1 MGSRVVQRAKVRFLV
16 VLTLA
21 VLWDVGP
28 MPARGADTA
37 RKFSFQCVLPE
48 ARLTLQ
54 DLAALGDGA
63 EFPADWTGYSHLVM
77 EMRVHTPQRF
87 GIWIYTEAGPRRIE
101 FQPLGQ
107 NAWFRASVPLSYWR
121 AQVSGND
128 LDASTNRRSDTF
140 WVSVWGPWGELTSV
154 QAIGFSMDYPIN
166 DPAIEIRNIHL
177 AKADEGSKFLETGPD
192 GKVVDQFGQWI
203 LGDWPRKIHS
213 QEQLT
218 AELAEETKS
227 FGKPADYGYGRYN
240 GYAATQA
247 KATGFF
253 RVEQV
258 NGKWWLVDPDGH
270 LFLATGVNG
279 TPGGLGGRD
288 RRGGGGGG
296 LAAGAAPATVATASA
311 TTVVT
316 IAPNNLV
323 NRRLDSWGMTTGGS
337 GRPNIAFLRFQ
348 LGQTWLGLPDVYSPQ
363 FAAALEAAANQ
374 QCTPRKNDP
383 LLIGYF
389 VGNEPPWGGRESEVC
404 DLILA
409 GNPAATQT
417 ELKQFLAAGDTRKR
431 RTEFVV
437 GAFGKYLEMVCGDV
451 RKYDPNHLIVGIRFG
466 GNPSE
471 AVLRLARIFD
481 VCSIN
486 VYEYEPTVQVER
498 TYRMSGRPVMVGEF
512 HIGVPENGLGAG
524 LVQAMN
530 QSERGIAYRYFVE
543 QAASLD
549 GFVGEWWFAW
559 RDEPVLGRMDGEN
572 YNIGFVDAADR
583 AYPELVEAAKA
594 TNKRLFDV
602 HSGKAP
608 PFSQR
613 PKASEL
619 GTPASPWDLDI
630 FHGG

>member
-1 MGSRVVQRAKVRFLV
+1 LV
-16 VLTLA
+16 A
-21 VLWDVGP
+21 VCAL
-28 MPARGADTA
+28 PARSALAADQT
-37 RKFSFQCVLPE
+37 RKLSFEGVLPE

-54 DLAALGDGA
+54 DLADLSGGKD
-63 EFPADWTGYSHLVM
+63 FPSDWSPYTHLVM
-77 EMRVHTPQRF
+77 EIRTSTPQRF
-87 GIWIYTEAGPRRIE
+87 GMWIYTADGPRRAE

-107 NAWFRASVPLSYWR
+107 NAWFRASIPLSYWR

-128 LDASTNRRSDTF
+128 LAASTNRRSDTF
-140 WVSVWGPWGELTSV
+140 WVSVWGPWGELTNVES
-154 QAIGFSMDYPIN
+154 IGLSMDYPIN
-166 DPAIEIRNIHL
+166 HPVIEIRNVHL
-177 AKADEGSKFLETGPD
+177 AKSDEGSVYLDTPPG
-192 GKVVDQFGQWI
+192 GQMVDQWGQWA

-218 AELAEETKS
+218 AELGDEAKNFS
-227 FGKPADYGYGRYN
+227 KPSDYGYDKYY
-240 GYAATQA
+240 GYADTQT

-258 NGKWWLVDPDGH
+258 NGKWWFVDPDGH
-270 LFLATGVNG
+270 LFLATGING
-279 TPGGLGGRD
+279 TPGGFGARGG

-296 LAAGAAPATVATASA
+296 GGVAAAPTTLPSA
-311 TTVVT
+311 GS
-316 IAPNNLV
+316 PNNLV
-323 NRRLDSWGMTTGGS
+323 NRRLDSWGMTTGGT

-348 LGQTWLGLPDVYSPQ
+348 LGQTWLGMPDVYSDQ
-363 FAAALEAAANQ
+363 FAASIDAAANQ
-374 QCTPRKNDP
+374 QCTSRKNDP

-389 VGNEPPWGGRESEVC
+389 VGNEPPWGGRESELC

-409 GNPAATQT
+409 GNETATQA
-417 ELKQFLAAGDTRKR
+417 ELKKYLAAGDTRKR
-431 RTEFVV
+431 RTDFVV
-437 GAFGKYLEMVCGDV
+437 GAFGKYLDMVCGDV

-471 AVLRLARIFD
+471 AVLRLAKVFD

-530 QSERGIAYRYFVE
+530 QTERGNAYRFFVE

-549 GFVGEWWFAW
+549 GFVGEWWFQW
-559 RDEPVLGRMDGEN
+559 RDEPVLGRQDGEN

-602 HSGKAP
+602 HSGKVL
-608 PFSQR
+608 PFSQK
-613 PKASEL
+613 PKASEI
-619 GTPASPWDLDI
+619 GTPATPWDLDI